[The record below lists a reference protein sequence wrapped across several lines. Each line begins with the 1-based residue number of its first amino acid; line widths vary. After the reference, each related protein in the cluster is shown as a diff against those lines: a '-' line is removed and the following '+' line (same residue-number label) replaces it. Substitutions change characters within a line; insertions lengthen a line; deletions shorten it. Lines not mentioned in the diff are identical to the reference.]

1 MAINFEYK
9 IFYICMFSDA
19 PVCAAQSVTIVGAS
33 LEESV
38 GVHCRVNADPPDVE
52 FEWIFSNS
60 GERIESSHG
69 QYNIESDVTN
79 GFVGE
84 CASDRWTKWSFDKE
98 VLICL
103 PKKDRVREKERE
115 REIGK
120 TGSVQTRSSMWINAR
135 RCGNISPI

>member
-9 IFYICMFSDA
+9 MFHICMFSDA

-38 GVHCRVNADPPDVE
+38 VVHCRVNADPPDVE

-84 CASDRWTKWSFDKE
+84 CASDRWTKWSFDKG
-98 VLICL
+98 VLTFAGE
-103 PKKDRVREKERE
+103 RRSERKERE
-115 REIGK
+115 NR
-120 TGSVQTRSSMWINAR
+120 VH
-135 RCGNISPI
+135 GNENQHVDKRL